1 MKKQI
6 LNAVAVSSI
15 LLASG
20 CATIINDETQRIN
33 VQSSSGAKFTGN
45 IDGAPFEGPGIVEV
59 KRANQNRM
67 INVETEGCAEQTML
81 NKKVDP
87 VFFINI
93 ITGGVFGSTTD
104 YASEEMWKY
113 DDSVTVNCQ

>member
-1 MKKQI
+1 MKKQV
-6 LNAVAVSSI
+6 LTAVALSSI

-33 VQSSSGAKFTGN
+33 IQSTSGVKFSGN
-45 IDGAPFEGPGIVEV
+45 IDGTPFQGPGIVEV
-59 KRANQNRM
+59 QRANMNRT
-67 INVETEGCAEQTML
+67 INVETEGCAEQTVL